1 MIVAL
6 REEVPVVE
14 KPLRL
19 KEALRMTRRQVEA
32 HKPVRMTRYREE
44 GTVERL
50 EVEPSE
56 IDYQT
61 NTPGGASWPKR

>member
-14 KPLRL
+14 KQLRL

-32 HKPVRMTRYREE
+32 HKPVRMTRCREE